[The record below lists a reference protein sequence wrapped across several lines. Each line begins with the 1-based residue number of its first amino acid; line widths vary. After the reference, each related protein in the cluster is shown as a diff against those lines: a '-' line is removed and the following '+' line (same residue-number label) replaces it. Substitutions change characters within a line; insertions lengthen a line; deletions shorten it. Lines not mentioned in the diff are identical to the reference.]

1 MEWAADGNKDRRQRL
16 GLSGCGAWSGRP
28 FQIGGGGGSSVPL
41 LDRLMQYCRS
51 INQSMHTHSLLF
63 AFAVPVVQVEENWST
78 LRLSQCISLGFLQGS
93 GRNGRDEHGHGQ
105 RIDHN
110 QRLPSPSSS
119 LDTAINSLSAAPC
132 SRGVTDGWWL
142 MADGWWLVI
151 KGHV

>member
-1 MEWAADGNKDRRQRL
+1 
-16 GLSGCGAWSGRP
+16 
-28 FQIGGGGGSSVPL
+28 
-41 LDRLMQYCRS
+41 
-51 INQSMHTHSLLF
+51 MHTHSLLF

-105 RIDHN
+105 RIAKAGRDWSRSQSAIAITIIITRHRH
-110 QRLPSPSSS
+110 QLP
-119 LDTAINSLSAAPC
+119 LCRALLARRD
-132 SRGVTDGWWL
+132 WWL